1 MKLKVYTVNSFA
13 KTLEGGNPAGVVID
27 ADTLSDE
34 KMKKIAGTIGF
45 SETAFVMKS
54 ESANFKVRFFTPE
67 EEVDLCGHATIAT
80 FYVLLSKGLIKPG
93 VFLQETKAGILSVEV
108 KEDSSIMMEQNTPSF
123 YEIVDKKE
131 IADSLNITEYEM
143 IDEMPV
149 QIVSTGLRDILVP
162 VKNTHILNSIKPNFE
177 KVSRISSKYHAIG
190 YHVFTLESLFGSN
203 AYCRNFAPLY
213 GICEE
218 SATGT
223 SNGALACYLFKYED
237 IKMGRDHPFVMEQGY
252 SMKKPS
258 EIIVELMVE
267 GQEVIGVKVGG
278 KVLNLSE
285 IVVEI

>member
-13 KTLEGGNPAGVVID
+13 KTIEGGNPAGVVID
-27 ADTLSDE
+27 ADSLSDE
-34 KMKKIAGTIGF
+34 SMKDIAAAIGF

-54 ESANFKVRFFTPE
+54 ESAHFKVRFFTPE

-108 KEDSSIMMEQNTPSF
+108 KADSSIMMEQNTPSF
-123 YEIVDKKE
+123 YEIVNKKE
-131 IADSLNITEYEM
+131 IADSLNITENEM
-143 IDEMPV
+143 IDELPV

-162 VKNTHILNSIKPNFE
+162 VKNINILNAIQPNFE
-177 KVSRISSKYHAIG
+177 EVSRISSKYNTIG
-190 YHVFTLESLFGSN
+190 YHVFTLETLFGSST
-203 AYCRNFAPLY
+203 YCRNFAPLY
-213 GICEE
+213 GISEE

-223 SNGALACYLFKYED
+223 SNGALASYLFKYEN
-237 IKMGRDHPFVMEQGY
+237 IKKVHDHPFVMEQGY

-258 EIIVELMVE
+258 EIIVELMVK
-267 GQEVIGVKVGG
+267 GQEMGVKVGG

-285 IVVEI
+285 MEVEI

>member
-1 MKLKVYTVNSFA
+1 MKVKVFTVNSFA
-13 KTLEGGNPAGVVID
+13 KTLEGGNPAGVVLD
-27 ADTLSDE
+27 ADSLSDE
-34 KMKKIAGTIGF
+34 SMKSIAGEIGF

-54 ESANFKVRFFTPE
+54 ESAHFKVRFFTPE

-80 FYVLLSKGLIKPG
+80 FYVLLSKGFIKPG

-108 KEDSSIMMEQNTPSF
+108 KVDSSIMMEQNSPSF
-123 YEIVDKKE
+123 YEIVNKKE

-143 IDEMPV
+143 IDELPV

-162 VKNTHILNSIKPNFE
+162 VKNIKILNAIKPNFE
-177 KVSRISSKYHAIG
+177 EVSRISSKYNTVG

-223 SNGALACYLFKYED
+223 SNGALACYLSKYGK
-237 IKMGRDHPFVMEQGY
+237 INKRQDHQFVMEQGY
-252 SMKKPS
+252 LMKRPS
-258 EIIVELMVE
+258 EIKVELRVE
-267 GQEVIGVKVGG
+267 EQEVIGVKVGG

-285 IVVEI
+285 KEVEI